1 MFHDDTNI
9 PLTPNNAAT
18 LDDVNLMASAI
29 MEHVSENERFQSLK
43 MEDLEA
49 TVVALRQL
57 VQQLVQQLASTD
69 PQPPITGHRPPASAA
84 RPHPPSPALVS
95 ERREREVVERHYS
108 LTGGDR

>member
-1 MFHDDTNI
+1 MFQEDTNI

-29 MEHVSENERFQSLK
+29 MEHVTENERFQALK

-57 VQQLVQQLASTD
+57 VQKLVKQRSVT
-69 PQPPITGHRPPASAA
+69 
-84 RPHPPSPALVS
+84 
-95 ERREREVVERHYS
+95 
-108 LTGGDR
+108 GDR

>member
-1 MFHDDTNI
+1 MVGGLFPQTLICASVSRQMFHEDMDI

-29 MEHVSENERFQSLK
+29 MEHVTENERIQALK

-57 VQQLVQQLASTD
+57 VQKLLKQRSVN
-69 PQPPITGHRPPASAA
+69 R
-84 RPHPPSPALVS
+84 
-95 ERREREVVERHYS
+95 
-108 LTGGDR
+108 